1 MLSHYHIKIYFCKCS
16 INIEVDRTVNQEKI
30 TSFFKLDIFNL
41 RNNDV
46 REFKKKV
53 MFLNTILFDHV
64 KT

>member
-16 INIEVDRTVNQEKI
+16 INIEVDRTI